1 MLSAKTGGGYA
12 YPGNARNTTSGVRRD
27 TMPNSRLKQPFLALN
42 EREREILSAVVNS
55 YITTAEPVGSRT
67 VVKRFGLDLSAATV
81 RNVMADLEEHGYLQQ
96 VHTSSGR
103 VPTDLGYRYYVD
115 HLMQVQRLTLQ
126 ERRRLEN
133 EFERRVEDVNAILQ
147 HTSHLLALVTH
158 QAGIAE
164 APDTGQA
171 RVQRFELV
179 PVRENRIAVLMVD
192 NFGTVHSM
200 TVSASA
206 PVEPRRVESLNNFL
220 NSNFHG
226 YSIGTLADSVRTKLG
241 ELLDEQRNLA
251 QSALEVLDLIPARQG
266 KRLFLEGTVQ
276 LFEQPEFQ
284 QLDQA
289 KEVFGLLEEHDRLIA
304 LLRKA
309 VAEGEG
315 KAIFISKYEDKLGSE
330 GIGVVASSYSV
341 DGEPAGLI
349 GVLGPRRMP
358 YSRLT
363 SVVQYT
369 AELVGRLLTRM
380 GK

>member
-1 MLSAKTGGGYA
+1 MSNGT
-12 YPGNARNTTSGVRRD
+12 P
-27 TMPNSRLKQPFLALN
+27 KQSIEALN
-42 EREREILSAVVNS
+42 DREREILNAVVNS
-55 YITTAEPVGSRT
+55 YIMTAEPVGSRT
-67 VVKRFGLDLSAATV
+67 VVKRFGFDLSAATV
-81 RNVMADLEEHGYLQQ
+81 RNVMADLEEQGFLQQ

-115 HLMQVQRLTLQ
+115 HLMHVQRLSLQ
-126 ERRRLEN
+126 ERRRIEG
-133 EFERRVEDVNAILQ
+133 EFQNRLDDVNAVLR

-164 APDTGQA
+164 VPDSGQT
-171 RVQRFELV
+171 RVQRFELM
-179 PVRENRIAVLMVD
+179 PVGENRLAVLMVD

-200 TVSASA
+200 TALLNTAIEA
-206 PVEPRRVESLNNFL
+206 PKLESLANFL
-220 NSNFHG
+220 NHNFTG
-226 YSIGTLADSVRTKLG
+226 TSIGSLTESVRLKVG
-241 ELLDEQRNLA
+241 ELLDEQRSLA
-251 QSALEVLDLIPARQG
+251 QSTLEILDIMPMPRE

-284 QLDQA
+284 RLDQA
-289 KEVFGLLEEHDRLIA
+289 KEVFGLLEEHDRLID

-309 VAEGEG
+309 VSDGEG
-315 KAIFISKYEDKLGSE
+315 KAIYISKCEDNMGSE
-330 GIGVVASSYSV
+330 GIGVVASSYHV
-341 DGEPAGLI
+341 EGKPAGLI

-369 AELVGRLLTRM
+369 ADMVGRLLTRL